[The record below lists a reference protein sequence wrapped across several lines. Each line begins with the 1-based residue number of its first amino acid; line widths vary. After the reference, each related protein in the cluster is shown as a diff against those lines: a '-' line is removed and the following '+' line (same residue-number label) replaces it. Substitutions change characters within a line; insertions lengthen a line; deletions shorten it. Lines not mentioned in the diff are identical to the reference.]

1 MPKLLTVG
9 NEEFEFP
16 LSGENPGYGSEVT
29 DWAEAVTIALETV
42 QKPNDIPTT
51 AEIPLNQDIAL
62 NVPAPIP
69 GFSFSTAE
77 VIAIEAK
84 YLFKRGYTTI
94 ADGNVLIMEVGF
106 IEGYFNGVEWGISIR
121 TTGDAG
127 VLITINSSG
136 QLLYQSTQAFPVGA
150 TNKSLSIVYEAKVIN
165 NQELVNVA
173 QKRTFY

>member
-16 LSGENPGYGSEVT
+16 LEGESPGYGSEIT

-51 AEIPLNQDIAL
+51 SEISLNPDIVL

-77 VIAIEAK
+77 VIAIESK
-84 YLFKRGYTTI
+84 YLFKRSYTYIDPLTSLPVN
-94 ADGNVLIMEVGF
+94 AVIMEVGF
-106 IEGYFNGVEWGISIR
+106 IEGYFDGSNWGMTTR

-127 VLITINSSG
+127 VLVTINPAG
-136 QLLYQSTQAFPVGA
+136 QMLYQSTLAFPVGA
-150 TNKSLSIVYEAKVIN
+150 TNKSLTIVYEAKVIN
-165 NQELVNVA
+165 N
-173 QKRTFY
+173 

>member
-16 LSGENPGYGSEVT
+16 LTGENAGYGSEIT

-62 NVPAPIP
+62 NTPAPIP
-69 GFSFSTAE
+69 GFSFSVAE
-77 VIAIEAK
+77 VIAIESK
-84 YLFKRGYTTI
+84 YLFKRSYTTI
-94 ADGNVLIMEVGF
+94 DPLTSLPVNTLLMEVGF
-106 IEGYFNGVEWGISIR
+106 IEGFFNGSDWGISIR

-127 VLITINSSG
+127 VLVTINSAG
-136 QLLYQSTQAFPVGA
+136 QMLYQSTQAFPVGA

-165 NQELVNVA
+165 N
-173 QKRTFY
+173 